1 MIKHT
6 IQLANNECGI
16 ACLKMF
22 YDLYDVDVT
31 YEDLFSKIDLRNNV
45 KSGLKQVQEILN
57 NIEEIKFIVMDSTD
71 VCRHPLVQKIIDAY
85 EIYEN

>member
-6 IQLANNECGI
+6 IQLAKNECGI

-31 YEDLFSKIDLRNNV
+31 YEDLFSKIDL
-45 KSGLKQVQEILN
+45 KEEGISMEEMLYFLK
-57 NIEEIKFIVMDSTD
+57 
-71 VCRHPLVQKIIDAY
+71 PL
-85 EIYEN
+85 